1 MGSGQILTIL
11 IPKNDKN
18 PLPQLLSSESLG
30 ANDFR
35 LFTARLQQAKYETP
49 LYVSTVL
56 ETFFANNLTGF
67 ACLEGHQQFEVS
79 RAPNAA
85 QISASQHR

>member
-1 MGSGQILTIL
+1 
-11 IPKNDKN
+11 
-18 PLPQLLSSESLG
+18 LPQLLSSETFG

-85 QISASQHR
+85 QIAPANTDELPPLTVSLKVGS